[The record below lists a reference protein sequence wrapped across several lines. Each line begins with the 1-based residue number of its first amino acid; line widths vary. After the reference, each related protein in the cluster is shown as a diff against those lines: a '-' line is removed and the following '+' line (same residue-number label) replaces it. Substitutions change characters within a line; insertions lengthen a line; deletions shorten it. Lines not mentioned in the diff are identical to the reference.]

1 MSQVHVTHACHI
13 CHFCLPYHE
22 PYLWVFKSV
31 KFNFTYTDKIQSKWE
46 KNIPKSPLSRSW
58 RPRIFRPV
66 KSTQKI
72 ASQQDRCFGWP
83 TCCFGIRMVCF
94 YIIWDGVSDI
104 SGKWMFTVKK
114 NALKYSHVGCAVLKY
129 SIWKSANLCNW
140 IFQIRSEMVVDM
152 QIAPGLPFTCYHH
165 QPHLLDQK
173 IYSKK
178 SETISFMIYSQG
190 PWFTHCAATAL

>member
-1 MSQVHVTHACHI
+1 MSQI
-13 CHFCLPYHE
+13 YR
-22 PYLWVFKSV
+22 YRWVFKSV

-83 TCCFGIRMVCF
+83 TCCFGIRMVCLLH
-94 YIIWDGVSDI
+94 YLGWCIWYFWKVDVYCEEEC
-104 SGKWMFTVKK
+104 
-114 NALKYSHVGCAVLKY
+114 LKIFPCWLCSVEIFNLEKCKFMQLNFSNSQRNGCWYANSARA
-129 SIWKSANLCNW
+129 SI
-140 IFQIRSEMVVDM
+140 
-152 QIAPGLPFTCYHH
+152 
-165 QPHLLDQK
+165 HLLSPSTTPTRPENLQQK
-173 IYSKK
+173 KRNN
-178 SETISFMIYSQG
+178 FGRAGLMIYSQG